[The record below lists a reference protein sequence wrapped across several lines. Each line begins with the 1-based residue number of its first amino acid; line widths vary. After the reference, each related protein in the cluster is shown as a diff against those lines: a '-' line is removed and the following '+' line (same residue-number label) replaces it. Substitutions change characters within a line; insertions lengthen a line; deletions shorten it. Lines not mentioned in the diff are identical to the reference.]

1 MRRRAE
7 ESFEAGKIRPH
18 RLQGVEK
25 NLIEDRRVKTNPN
38 RPPHKRVARVF
49 FLFALLA
56 LAAAALSLLPP
67 ALRGE
72 RVAQAA
78 NPASGAIAQTGP
90 VPPFAGTW
98 TGTATGTG
106 SGGGETTCVEG
117 TNCDTFRLTVMPGD
131 YTGKQ
136 IAIKIQFGGTLFP
149 ADDYDLYIH
158 KCPTQASTVAQ

>member
-72 RVAQAA
+72 RVAKAA
-78 NPASGAIAQTGP
+78 NPASGTIAPTGP
-90 VPPFAGTW
+90 VLPFAGTW

-117 TNCDTFRLTVMPGD
+117 TNCDTFRLTVAPGD

-136 IAIKIQFGGTLFP
+136 IAIKIQWSLA
-149 ADDYDLYIH
+149 ADDYDLYLH
-158 KCPTQASTVAQ
+158 KCPSAASTI